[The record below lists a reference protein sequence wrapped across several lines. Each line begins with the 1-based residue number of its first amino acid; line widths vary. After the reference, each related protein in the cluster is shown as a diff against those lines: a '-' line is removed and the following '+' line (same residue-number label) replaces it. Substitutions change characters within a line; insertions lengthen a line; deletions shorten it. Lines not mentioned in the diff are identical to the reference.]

1 MTPAGDNAK
10 CSFEGEQRTTS
21 AGDFETGRAGR
32 IPSGGFRELGLINWI
47 LAKSAARTV
56 GAPRMHLF
64 ATLGQHKRLFLAMMP
79 YSALLLR
86 GRLPRADTELV
97 ILRVAHLRASEYEL
111 QHHRRMGQRRG
122 LDTKTQESIFSWPDA
137 TGNSTGLSNRQRA
150 LLRATDEFVND
161 RSISGEV
168 WKQLAG
174 HLDRRQLIEFCMLA
188 GQYDGLAA
196 TMSALKIPLDHPQ

>member
-1 MTPAGDNAK
+1 MKPADDDAADNPGA
-10 CSFEGEQRTTS
+10 
-21 AGDFETGRAGR
+21 TGMEERRMNNLDVGR
-32 IPSGGFRELGLINWI
+32 IPSSGRLRDLGLINWV

-56 GAPRMHLF
+56 RAPQMHLF

-86 GRLPRADTELV
+86 GRLPRVDTELV
-97 ILRVAHLRASEYEL
+97 ILRVAHLRNSEYEL
-111 QHHRRMGQRRG
+111 QHHRLMGRRRG
-122 LDTKTQESIFSWPDA
+122 LNDQTQQAIFAWPDSP
-137 TGNSTGLSNRQRA
+137 NGLSERQQV

-168 WKQLAG
+168 WERLAG

>member
-1 MTPAGDNAK
+1 MTPDI
-10 CSFEGEQRTTS
+10 
-21 AGDFETGRAGR
+21 GR
-32 IPSGGFRELGLINWI
+32 IPSGGFRELGLINWM
-47 LAKSAARTV
+47 LAKFAARSV
-56 GAPRMHLF
+56 RAPEMHLF
-64 ATLGQHKRLFLAMMP
+64 TTLGQHKRLFLAMMP
-79 YSALLLR
+79 YAGALLR

-111 QHHRRMGQRRG
+111 QHHRRMGRRRG
-122 LDTKTQESIFSWPDA
+122 VDMQTQEEIFAWPDA
-137 TGNSTGLSNRQRA
+137 TGTSTRLTDRQRV

-168 WKQLAG
+168 WEQLAG

-196 TMSALKIPLDHPQ
+196 TVSALGIPRDHPGSW

>member
-1 MTPAGDNAK
+1 MTRAGDDAK
-10 CSFEGEQRTTS
+10 RSFAEERRLIPP
-21 AGDFETGRAGR
+21 DMGR
-32 IPSGGFRELGLINWI
+32 IPSSGRLRDLGLINWI

-56 GAPRMHLF
+56 RAPKMHLF

-97 ILRVAHLRASEYEL
+97 ILRVAHLRNSEYEL
-111 QHHRRMGQRRG
+111 QHHRLMGRRRG
-122 LDTKTQESIFSWPDA
+122 LNDQTQQAIFVWPD
-137 TGNSTGLSNRQRA
+137 SPDGLSERQQV

-161 RSISGEV
+161 RSISSEV
-168 WKQLAG
+168 WERLAG
-174 HLDRRQLIEFCMLA
+174 HLDRRQLIEVCMLA

>member
-1 MTPAGDNAK
+1 MNNLDV
-10 CSFEGEQRTTS
+10 
-21 AGDFETGRAGR
+21 GR
-32 IPSGGFRELGLINWI
+32 IPSSGRLRDLGLINWV

-56 GAPRMHLF
+56 RAPQMHLF

-86 GRLPRADTELV
+86 GRLPRVDTELV
-97 ILRVAHLRASEYEL
+97 ILRVAHVRNSEYEL
-111 QHHRRMGQRRG
+111 QHHRLMGRRRG
-122 LDTKTQESIFSWPDA
+122 LNDQTQQAIFAWPD
-137 TGNSTGLSNRQRA
+137 SPDGLSERQQA

-168 WKQLAG
+168 WKRLAG
-174 HLDRRQLIEFCMLA
+174 HLDRRQIIEFCMLT
-188 GQYDGLAA
+188 GQYDALAA